1 MMIGAGGA
9 VQAAH
14 ERGAVVVTPASMGV
28 GLLEFHQ
35 FDVMVQ
41 SGREAARAMIDQ
53 GLLSGA
59 ADRSG
64 GGAEAVRDAKI
75 DGEGVVVS

>member
-9 VQAAH
+9 VQTAH

-41 SGREAARAMIDQ
+41 SGREAARALIEG
-53 GLLSGA
+53 GLLTA
-59 ADRSG
+59 
-64 GGAEAVRDAKI
+64 GAETPAPGEDGVAPDAKI
-75 DGEGVVVS
+75 GGDVVMP

>member
-1 MMIGAGGA
+1 
-9 VQAAH
+9 
-14 ERGAVVVTPASMGV
+14 
-28 GLLEFHQ
+28 
-35 FDVMVQ
+35 MVQ